1 MPVRI
6 IRIRIGFYFDM
17 ATNRCVTH
25 LKKLKLSSF
34 FTKHPISKTFPLK
47 ILGFYPFNP
56 SSWFFANI
64 TEKSGLFAMLL
75 LVISTSYLSWM

>member
-1 MPVRI
+1 MFSHVKFI
-6 IRIRIGFYFDM
+6 QKQSSLIRAGRTQDIANY
-17 ATNRCVTH
+17 
-25 LKKLKLSSF
+25 L
-34 FTKHPISKTFPLK
+34 
-47 ILGFYPFNP
+47 NP